1 VSKPQRRY
9 TVIVERQAEK
19 TLRRLPKEILSRVDR
34 LLLGLADEPRP
45 VGCKKLRGYD
55 NLYRMRAGDWR
66 LIYAVEDD
74 ELVVLVIEIAPRSEA
89 YRDL

>member
-1 VSKPQRRY
+1 MSKPQRRY

-34 LLLGLADEPRP
+34 LLLGLADEPWP

-55 NLYRMRAGDWR
+55 NLCWLRAGDWR

-74 ELVVLVIEIAPRSEA
+74 ELVVLVIEIAPRSAA